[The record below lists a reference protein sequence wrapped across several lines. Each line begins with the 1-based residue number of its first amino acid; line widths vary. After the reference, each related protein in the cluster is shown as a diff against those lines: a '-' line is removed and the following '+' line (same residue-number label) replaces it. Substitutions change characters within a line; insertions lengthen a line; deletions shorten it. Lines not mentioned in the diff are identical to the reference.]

1 MNEYLLEVAAA
12 LEMEHLEVYKM
23 DLYHSECCFL
33 PVGSYSLDAIDAPY
47 DYMVFDRKSYY
58 IVNRQRDAVPC
69 DYVQTF
75 RGQILYRVV
84 LLRKM
89 RRLLPSRL
97 ILEANLGAD

>member
-1 MNEYLLEVAAA
+1 MNKYLLQAAAA
-12 LEMEHLEVYKM
+12 LGMEHLEVYKM
-23 DLYHSECCFL
+23 GLYHSECCSQPF
-33 PVGSYSLDAIDAPY
+33 GSYNHDAICNPC
-47 DYMVFDRKSYY
+47 DYMVFDRKSYHS
-58 IVNRQRDAVPC
+58 VDCQRDAVPY

-89 RRLLPSRL
+89 HQLLPSRL